1 MIEIENISRKRAQF
15 EWYLKYGE
23 RGVFKRDASAAAGY
37 HLPRRE
43 PEVLSILIGALLK
56 PGVSWKCG
64 FYTRAP
70 AASILMAALSLP
82 RELRGASAMQIIH
95 RISPPCPVPTQLQL
109 VLEYK
114 ILSLQHQLNDSI
126 RTPRINLSLHLKA
139 QTPKVH

>member
-1 MIEIENISRKRAQF
+1 MWFLHESTSGEYSNGGSR
-15 EWYLKYGE
+15 
-23 RGVFKRDASAAAGY
+23 
-37 HLPRRE
+37 P
-43 PEVLSILIGALLK
+43 
-56 PGVSWKCG
+56 
-64 FYTRAP
+64 T
-70 AASILMAALSLP
+70 